1 MGVGRPEVERG
12 CVAYCGRCCEM
23 GPSVDGIRRYRR
35 FGRGGERVEREG
47 EGERDCGTLS
57 QQAAGLV

>member
-23 GPSVDGIRRYRR
+23 GPSVDGIRRSRR
-35 FGRGGERVEREG
+35 FERGEREREIVG
-47 EGERDCGTLS
+47 R
-57 QQAAGLV
+57 